1 MAQVA
6 LVREVSPDMR
16 NCELSFVTRSP
27 IDAVLA
33 SKQHHSYCDTLAA
46 LGCRVVS
53 LPAEPGLPD
62 AVFVEDTALVLDEM
76 AVLTR
81 PGAVSRRAE
90 IESVAEV
97 LARYREL
104 ATIGA
109 PATIEGGD
117 ILRIGRDIY
126 VGLSA
131 RTNRDGIRQLAEA
144 VRGHGY
150 EVHAVSIAGC
160 LHLKSA
166 VTMADGDS
174 LLVHPGWVDASL
186 FKGFRIIEI
195 DPAEPHAANAL
206 RVGSGLVYPSCFPR
220 TQARLQAAGIAVSTV
235 DVSELQKAEGAVTCC
250 SLLFEIRA

>member
-6 LVREVSPDMR
+6 LVREISPDMR
-16 NCELSFVTRSP
+16 DCELSFVARSP
-27 IDAVLA
+27 IDLALA
-33 SKQHHSYCDTLAA
+33 SAQHQAYRDALAG
-46 LGCRVVS
+46 LGCHVIA

-62 AVFVEDTALVLDEM
+62 AVFVEDTAMVLDEI
-76 AVLTR
+76 AVITR
-81 PGAVSRRAE
+81 PGAASRRPEVA
-90 IESVAEV
+90 SVADV
-97 LARYREL
+97 LARYRQL
-104 ATIGA
+104 VPIRA
-109 PATIEGGD
+109 PATVEGGD

-206 RVGSGLVYPSCFPR
+206 RVGTGLVYPSCFPR
-220 TQARLQAAGIAVSTV
+220 TQARLQAAGIAVNTV

-250 SLLFEIRA
+250 SLIFEARA